1 MKKKTVLFLCTGNSA
16 RSQMAEALLRNK
28 AADQFDVFSAGTSPE
43 QVDVR
48 TIEAI
53 TRFGIDAGDLVSK
66 HLQTFAGKDFDY
78 VITLCEKANNECRSY
93 PGAGKQLAWDFP
105 DPKTRTGN
113 HPFSSTMTELNNR
126 LSMFL
131 LVENKVT
138 SKASNEIAIETKIE
152 DHNQSVPERL
162 TDFDPITFYKCLTD
176 DIRLKTLMLTHYHG
190 ELCVCELMAALDEE
204 SQPKV
209 SRNLALLKKAA
220 IISDRKH
227 GQWVFYR
234 INPNLPLW
242 AKSVIAETTEN
253 NLGLIM
259 SPLER
264 LDIMQNRPNK
274 VSFCR

>member
-105 DPKTRTGN
+105 DPKSRTGN

-138 SKASNEIAIETKIE
+138 SKASNEIIIETKIE
-152 DHNQSVPERL
+152 DRNQSAPERL
-162 TDFDPITFYKCLTD
+162 IDFDPITFYKCLTD
-176 DIRLKTLMLTHYHG
+176 DIRLKSLMLTHYHG
-190 ELCVCELMAALDEE
+190 ELCVCELMEALNEE

>member
-152 DHNQSVPERL
+152 DRNQSAPERL
-162 TDFDPITFYKCLTD
+162 IDFDPITFYKCLTD
-176 DIRLKTLMLTHYHG
+176 DIRLKSLMLTHYHG
-190 ELCVCELMAALDEE
+190 ELCVCELMEALNEE